1 LHVDAKS
8 RDLTH
13 SSTHVIP
20 VTSAYTSVVYTRA
33 QSIRVRVRL
42 TRITRNYIIC
52 TKTKRGC
59 AREEN
64 VFSFSISCSL
74 AFFSFFFSLRSY
86 SRLFLSVLIPE
97 SAYASCTS
105 CRVMKE
111 REKERDGQCVYQFIN
126 SLYRRFWQ
134 FPARRR
140 RGRFVRF
147 GFCKNILTCIV
158 SVTHTTA
165 IIFHTN
171 DVIKIIGSQ
180 FLNSLRVR
188 TIM

>member
-1 LHVDAKS
+1 MYKNKERMREGGERLF
-8 RDLTH
+8 H
-13 SSTHVIP
+13 SDQLLP
-20 VTSAYTSVVYTRA
+20 
-33 QSIRVRVRL
+33 
-42 TRITRNYIIC
+42 
-52 TKTKRGC
+52 C
-59 AREEN
+59 A
-64 VFSFSISCSL
+64 FLLLF
-74 AFFSFFFSLRSY
+74 FFFSLRSY

-180 FLNSLRVR
+180 FLNSLGNNYVME
-188 TIM
+188 THIEKLFL